1 MPGNA
6 PNLASTPTRMELS
19 VLGGFTAR
27 VDDVA
32 VTLPTRKARALV
44 AYLALAPQNSCDR
57 EKLSGV
63 FWCETGKEQGLQSLR
78 QTLFTIRKALPQNVA
93 PVLVANAR
101 TVTLDPAR
109 IRVDA
114 VELESRLRDPTLEN
128 LEQVA
133 ALYRGELLDG
143 CSLNEPVFEAWLT
156 SERSRLCELI
166 VSALDRLAELQAEA
180 GAVESAIQTCLRL
193 QRMDPW
199 AEANTRAL
207 MRLYVKQGRR
217 ASALAHYQAFARA
230 LEKELGVLP
239 ERATRALYDDISA
252 LGDAL
257 PAPLATTATCMA
269 NRPATRLIGRDAELA
284 SLRAALGAGW
294 SHSAPIAVLVGE
306 AGVGKTRL
314 LDELAAHAIELGGR
328 IVRGRAFE
336 SEQVLPFAVWVDAL
350 RADGALV
357 HGPAF
362 DELPESWRAE
372 LSRLYPGGGAASVS
386 TPSPNNVA
394 RLFEAITGLL
404 GRAAERTPLLVLL
417 DDLQWADDLSLRLL
431 AFAARRRSARCR
443 IFIAATVRKEELARA
458 TFLPTLLRELSRERL
473 SVTTEVRPLSEQD
486 TRLLVRSLARP
497 DQALD
502 EPDLF
507 QQIWTVS
514 EGNPFVVLES
524 VRAVAEGTLGR
535 GVSQLSVP
543 ERVREVVAG
552 HVARL
557 APLERDLSAIASVI
571 GRNFDFAL
579 LQVASGQDG
588 VVVASAVEELVHAG
602 VFREE
607 EGTFYF
613 THDRIREVVYAGLLV
628 QRRTVLHGCV
638 ARALEALHGAE
649 VDAVSSQLAFH
660 YARANEPAA
669 AVDYLTRFA
678 ENAAR
683 AFGLEE
689 ALVALSEASLLT
701 ERIPASER
709 ARWRVEI
716 AVRKAN
722 CLGYLGRFAEIEPC
736 LSQHQ
741 SSLEELNRL
750 ELTSQFHFWLGFTHS
765 LVGDRAA
772 AAHHIQLALDGA
784 ESCGDARTMRRAHAL
799 LSYELSYAG
808 RFEQG
813 LEHGFKA
820 TEKPAGGEPEYVALG
835 WMNVGCNYQCM
846 GRLPPAIDAF
856 AKAGEI
862 ARSAGIPRVE
872 ALVLGLSGL
881 ALCQLGEK
889 ESALDTGRRAVATA
903 CDPVST
909 MATSSM
915 LGHVLVACGLADEAL
930 EILPDVVS
938 MASRFGMRSS
948 EAHAQISTAEAY
960 LSKGDIETATRFAES
975 GVAIARLAGERRNI
989 GRALVVSARCAA
1001 PRGDY
1006 ELAAVQLSEAKA
1018 MLEAIG
1024 AGFDLGT
1031 CLCALGELAYERN
1044 DRINAAEFFSEA
1056 EALYR
1061 RLSLSGPAARAA
1073 ESRRAVE
1080 FAKPR

>member
-1 MPGNA
+1 
-6 PNLASTPTRMELS
+6 
-19 VLGGFTAR
+19 
-27 VDDVA
+27 
-32 VTLPTRKARALV
+32 
-44 AYLALAPQNSCDR
+44 
-57 EKLSGV
+57 
-63 FWCETGKEQGLQSLR
+63 
-78 QTLFTIRKALPQNVA
+78 
-93 PVLVANAR
+93 VLVANAR
-101 TVTLDPAR
+101 TVTLDPSMV
-109 IRVDA
+109 RVDA
-114 VELESRLRDPTLEN
+114 VELENRLRQPTRDN

-133 ALYRGELLDG
+133 VLYRGELLDG
-143 CSLNEPVFEAWLT
+143 CSLDEPVFEAWLS

-217 ASALAHYQAFARA
+217 GSALAHYQAWARA

-239 ERATRALYDDISA
+239 ERATRTLYDEISA
-252 LGDAL
+252 LGDAI
-257 PAPLATTATCMA
+257 PVPLATTATCIA
-269 NRPATRLIGRDAELA
+269 NRSPTRLIGRDAELA

-294 SHSAPIAVLVGE
+294 SQGAPIAVLVGE

-314 LDELAAHAIELGGR
+314 LQELAAHAIELGGR

-336 SEQVLPFAVWVDAL
+336 SEQVLPFAVWLDAL
-350 RADGALV
+350 RADGELV
-357 HGPAF
+357 DGPAF
-362 DELPESWRAE
+362 DELPEAWRAE
-372 LSRLYPGGGAASVS
+372 LSRLAPGSGSAPAS

-404 GRAAERTPLLVLL
+404 GRAAERAPLLVLL

-431 AFAARRRSARCR
+431 AFVARRRSTRCR

-458 TFLPTLLRELSRERL
+458 TFLPTLLRELSREEL
-473 SVTTEVRPLSEQD
+473 SSTTEVLPLSEHD
-486 TRLLVRSLARP
+486 TRLLVRALARP
-497 DQALD
+497 GQALD

-514 EGNPFVVLES
+514 EGNPFVVLET
-524 VRAVAEGTLGR
+524 VRAATEGALGQD
-535 GVSQLSVP
+535 VSRLSIP

-557 APLERDLSAIASVI
+557 VPLERDLAAVASVI
-571 GRNFDFAL
+571 GRTFDFAL
-579 LQVASGQDG
+579 LQAASGQDG
-588 VVVASAVEELVHAG
+588 VVVASAVEELVRAG

-613 THDRIREVVYAGLLV
+613 THDRIREVVYAGLLA

-649 VDAVSSQLAFH
+649 VDVVSSRLAFH

-678 ENAAR
+678 ESAAR

-689 ALVALSEASLLT
+689 ALVALSEASSLT
-701 ERIPASER
+701 ERLPAGER
-709 ARWRVEI
+709 PRWRVEI
-716 AVRKAN
+716 AVRRAN

-765 LVGDRAA
+765 LVGNRAG
-772 AAHHIQLALDGA
+772 AAHHIQLALEGA
-784 ESCGDARTMRRAHAL
+784 EGCGDAKTTRRAHAL

-808 RFEQG
+808 RFEEG

-835 WMNVGCNYQCM
+835 WMNIGCNYQCM
-846 GRLPPAIDAF
+846 GRLPAAIDAF
-856 AKAGEI
+856 TKSAEI

-903 CDPVST
+903 CDPVSS

-915 LGHVLVACGLADEAL
+915 LAHVYVACGLADEAL
-930 EILPDVVS
+930 EILPGVVS
-938 MASRFGMRSS
+938 MAGRFGMRSS
-948 EAHAQISTAEAY
+948 EAHAQISSAEAY
-960 LSKGDIETATRFAES
+960 LSKGDAETATRFAEA
-975 GVAIARLAGERRNI
+975 GVEAARLAGERRNI
-989 GRALVVSARCAA
+989 GRALTVSARCAA
-1001 PRGDY
+1001 SRGDH
-1006 ELAAVQLSEAKA
+1006 ELAAGRLGEARA
-1018 MLEAIG
+1018 LLEAIG
-1024 AGFDLGT
+1024 AGYDLGT
-1031 CLCALGELAYERN
+1031 CLCALGELTYERG
-1044 DRINAAEFFSEA
+1044 DRTNAARFFSEA
-1056 EALYR
+1056 EALFR
-1061 RLSLSGPAARAA
+1061 RLSLSSLAARAA
-1073 ESRRAVE
+1073 ASRRAVE
-1080 FAKPR
+1080 LAKPAVEKGSGFLTVK